1 MLKRHINLAENLLD
15 DPVARAGRL
24 YAKTLCVFTTTR
36 LPNTGAAC
44 HFTSSEMVYIRPSNS
59 VEDQPTFR
67 NTCFGPLK

>member
-15 DPVARAGRL
+15 DPVARTGRL

-36 LPNTGAAC
+36 WPNTGAAC
-44 HFTSSEMVYIRPSNS
+44 HFTSSEMAYIRPSNN